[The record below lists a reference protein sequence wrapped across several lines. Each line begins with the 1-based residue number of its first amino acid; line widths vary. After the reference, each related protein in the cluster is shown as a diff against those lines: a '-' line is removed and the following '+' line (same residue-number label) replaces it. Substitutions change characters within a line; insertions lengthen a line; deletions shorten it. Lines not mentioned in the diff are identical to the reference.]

1 METITLP
8 HLPNQPLH
16 IMLFRNLANAPFL
29 RQQLLQGNSDF
40 QYAFLD
46 AATIMS
52 RDQVLGGCFRAIND
66 MLQERLKSK
75 NVHSEIVFSLSQNN
89 NISESF
95 RRFGVNDS
103 TKDVLA
109 IKVGGSDVDAKNVEH
124 HLLQHVEGTPVSFTN
139 EVLAEM
145 RDEPRLKK
153 VYKIESV
160 EGAEPYVLGSMAL
173 KGS

>member
-1 METITLP
+1 METVTLP

-16 IMLFRNLANAPFL
+16 IILFRNLANAPFL
-29 RQQLLQGNSDF
+29 RQQLLQ
-40 QYAFLD
+40 
-46 AATIMS
+46 
-52 RDQVLGGCFRAIND
+52 DQVLGGCFRAIND

-109 IKVGGSDVDAKNVEH
+109 IKVGGSDVSAKNVED
-124 HLLQHVEGTPVSFTN
+124 HLLKHVEGTPVAFTDKI
-139 EVLAEM
+139 LGEM
-145 RDEPRLKK
+145 RDEARLKK
-153 VYKIESV
+153 VYKI
-160 EGAEPYVLGSMAL
+160 
-173 KGS
+173 

>member
-1 METITLP
+1 METVTLP

-16 IMLFRNLANAPFL
+16 IILFRNLANAPFL

-46 AATIMS
+46 AATILS

-89 NISESF
+89 NVRLTHFSF
-95 RRFGVNDS
+95 
-103 TKDVLA
+103 
-109 IKVGGSDVDAKNVEH
+109 EH
-124 HLLQHVEGTPVSFTN
+124 C
-139 EVLAEM
+139 
-145 RDEPRLKK
+145 
-153 VYKIESV
+153 
-160 EGAEPYVLGSMAL
+160 
-173 KGS
+173 

>member
-1 METITLP
+1 MESLTLP

-16 IMLFRNLANAPFL
+16 IILFRNLVNAPFL

-46 AATIMS
+46 AATILS

-109 IKVGGSDVDAKNVEH
+109 IKVGGSDVDAKNVEN
-124 HLLQHVEGTPVSFTN
+124 HLLQHVQGVPAAFTN
-139 EVLAEM
+139 ESLAEM
-145 RDEPRLKK
+145 RDEARLKK

-160 EGAEPYVLGSMAL
+160 DGAEPYVLGSMAL

>member
-1 METITLP
+1 METVTLP

-16 IMLFRNLANAPFL
+16 IILFRNLANAPFL

-46 AATIMS
+46 AATILS

-109 IKVGGSDVDAKNVEH
+109 IKVGGSDVDAKTVEN

-139 EVLAEM
+139 AILAEM
-145 RDEPRLKK
+145 RDEARLRK
-153 VYKIESV
+153 VYKLESV
-160 EGAEPYVLGSMAL
+160 DGAEPYVLGSMAL

>member
-1 METITLP
+1 MESVTLP

-16 IMLFRNLANAPFL
+16 IIFFRNLANAPFL
-29 RQQLLQGNSDF
+29 RQQLLQ
-40 QYAFLD
+40 
-46 AATIMS
+46 
-52 RDQVLGGCFRAIND
+52 DQVLGGCFRAIND
-66 MLQERLKSK
+66 MLQGRLKSK

-109 IKVGGSDVDAKNVEH
+109 IKVGGSDVDAENVEH
-124 HLLQHVEGTPVSFTN
+124 HLLQHVEGTPVAFTN
-139 EVLAEM
+139 EILAEM
-145 RDEPRLKK
+145 RDEARLKK
-153 VYKIESV
+153 IYKIESV
-160 EGAEPYVLGSMAL
+160 DGAEPYVLGSMAL

>member
-1 METITLP
+1 M
-8 HLPNQPLH
+8 
-16 IMLFRNLANAPFL
+16 
-29 RQQLLQGNSDF
+29 
-40 QYAFLD
+40 
-46 AATIMS
+46 
-52 RDQVLGGCFRAIND
+52 
-66 MLQERLKSK
+66 
-75 NVHSEIVFSLSQNN
+75 
-89 NISESF
+89 
-95 RRFGVNDS
+95 
-103 TKDVLA
+103 
-109 IKVGGSDVDAKNVEH
+109 EH

>member
-1 METITLP
+1 METVILP
-8 HLPNQPLH
+8 HLPSQPLH
-16 IMLFRNLANAPFL
+16 IILFRNLANAPFL

-46 AATIMS
+46 AATILS

-109 IKVGGSDVDAKNVEH
+109 IKVGGSDVDAKNVEN

-139 EVLAEM
+139 DILAEM
-145 RDEPRLKK
+145 RDEARLRK
-153 VYKIESV
+153 VYKLESV
-160 EGAEPYVLGSMAL
+160 DGAEPYVLGSMAL